1 MSFLSHTLHRGIG
14 IILIVVS
21 AGFFFAGSIGSP
33 SSEFWGHTGLIFGNI
48 SAIAAVYFL
57 KTQH

>member
-1 MSFLSHTLHRGIG
+1 MSFLSHMFHRVFGITLV
-14 IILIVVS
+14 VVS
-21 AGFFFAGSIGSP
+21 IGFLFAGSIGSP
-33 SSEFWGHTGLIFGNI
+33 SSEFWGHTGLIFGNV

>member
-1 MSFLSHTLHRGIG
+1 MSFLSHTLHRLIG
-14 IILIVVS
+14 MILIVISV
-21 AGFFFAGSIGSP
+21 GFLFAGSIGSP
-33 SSEFWGHTGLIFGNI
+33 SSEFFGHTGLIFGNI